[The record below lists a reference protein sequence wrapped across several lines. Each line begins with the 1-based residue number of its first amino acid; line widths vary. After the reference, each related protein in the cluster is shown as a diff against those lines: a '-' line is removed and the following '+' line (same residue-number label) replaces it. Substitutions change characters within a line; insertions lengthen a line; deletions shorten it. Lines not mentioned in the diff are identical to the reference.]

1 VTRDAVI
8 SRPQVPAQSHE
19 GACHCRAIDFVYRT
33 SLAPEAWQIRA
44 CQCTFCRIHAA
55 LSTSDP
61 NGSLRFNEHVPGA
74 LNRYRFGYKT
84 TDFLVCRNCGAYVGP
99 RWSLGARA
107 SASSMFASCIPCSI
121 ACRRHNQWSTKT
133 KGRRYA
139 RRAEK
144 AGGRPSQSDDEASGV
159 GDDTSRAT

>member
-8 SRPQVPAQSHE
+8 SRPQVPAQSHA
-19 GACHCRAIDFVYRT
+19 GACHCRAIGFVYRT

-84 TDFLVCRNCGAYVGP
+84 TDFLVCRNCGAYVGATLESGSKGFGIINV
-99 RWSLGARA
+99 RVLHSLLDRLPAAQPMVYEDEG
-107 SASSMFASCIPCSI
+107 SAVRS
-121 ACRRHNQWSTKT
+121 
-133 KGRRYA
+133 A
-139 RRAEK
+139 RRE
-144 AGGRPSQSDDEASGV
+144 
-159 GDDTSRAT
+159 SRWTPIAIG